1 MENNLIEILT
11 YFVIYSFLGWVMESI
26 VRSIAEK
33 KLINTGFLHGPYC
46 PIYGVGA
53 LIMMFFL
60 QQFENKIAI
69 LFIASIL
76 ILTIWEYIVGVFLE
90 TVFKTKY
97 WDYSDQKFNIQGRVC
112 LLNSIAWGVLGVI
125 FVKILHPTIENVLK
139 MINPQII
146 KYFTYIVSTI
156 LFTDMIISVIKML
169 NIKTTLDK
177 IEELNKQIKE
187 KIKEIRKENKIK
199 EKKDTIDNIK
209 EIVKDLKKKRNR
221 IILRLYR
228 NVYRLKKAFPDI
240 NTKEITEILTQNKKR
255 FTRYKKKRKYRN
267 KKKEKRFYKKR
278 KK

>member
-240 NTKEITEILTQNKKR
+240 NTKEITEILTQKKD
-255 FTRYKKKRKYRN
+255 FIKREKN
-267 KKKEKRFYKKR
+267 KKKNIAKYKSN
-278 KK
+278 KKQ